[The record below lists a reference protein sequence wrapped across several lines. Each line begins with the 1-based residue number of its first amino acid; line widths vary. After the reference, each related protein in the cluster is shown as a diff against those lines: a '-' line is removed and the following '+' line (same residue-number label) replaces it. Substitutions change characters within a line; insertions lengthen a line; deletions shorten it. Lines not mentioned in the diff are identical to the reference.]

1 MLQCN
6 YNKNENYLSHSS
18 IFDTPGRSKTSKRKS
33 LCIYTFYT
41 KFSKFTKIYKNLQK
55 FAKIYK
61 IYENFTKF
69 FKKFTELPDLQGL
82 DFHLIILKLFDVV

>member
-33 LCIYTFYT
+33 LYIYTFYT

-55 FAKIYK
+55 FTK
-61 IYENFTKF
+61 FTKF

>member
-33 LCIYTFYT
+33 LYIYTFYT
-41 KFSKFTKIYKNLQK
+41 KFSKFTKIYKNLQNLQ
-55 FAKIYK
+55 
-61 IYENFTKF
+61 NFST
-69 FKKFTELPDLQGL
+69 KFTELPDLQGL